1 MNCDTCFT
9 DYICACGESVV
20 INTRLTP
27 GVTYYWRVEDKFEKI
42 YAGAVVAESDGRLI
56 IPVSELPAGLL
67 NEYAGSFVLSFSDE
81 VSCGTIAIPLAKNYD
96 CIRLEVK
103 GGTHT
108 KDTVGCDVPCSAG
121 TGETVIIPF
130 EDQETI
136 NVDWSLYAAT
146 MGNTPLVQV
155 YHETSPNVYQLA
167 AVSIEQ
173 LRTNNVL
180 TSIVVNNAGPAT
192 GYILITQ

>member
-1 MNCDTCFT
+1 MSCETCFT
-9 DYICACGESVV
+9 DYICACGDSVV

-27 GVTYYWRVEDKFEKI
+27 GVTYYWQVEDKFQKS
-42 YAGAVVAESDGRLI
+42 YTGSVVAESDGRLI
-56 IPVSELPAGLL
+56 IQLSDLPAGLF
-67 NEYAGSFVLSFSDE
+67 NEYAGDFTLSFSDSI
-81 VSCGTIAIPLAKNYD
+81 SCGTIAIPLAKNYD

-108 KDTVGCDVPCSAG
+108 KDTIGCDVPCSAG

-130 EDQETI
+130 EDDASI
-136 NVDWSLYAAT
+136 DVDWSVYAST
-146 MGNTPLVQV
+146 MGNNPLVQV

-180 TSIVVNNAGPAT
+180 TDIVVNNAGPAT

>member
-1 MNCDTCFT
+1 MSCETCFT

-27 GVTYYWRVEDKFEKI
+27 GVTYYWQVEDKFDKI
-42 YAGAVVAESDGRLI
+42 YAGSVQAESDGRLI
-56 IPVSELPAGLL
+56 IPVSELPAGLF
-67 NEYAGSFVLSFSDE
+67 NEYAGSFILSFSDS
-81 VSCGTIAIPLAKNYD
+81 VSCGNIAIPLAKNYN
-96 CIRLEVK
+96 CIRLEVR

-108 KDTVGCDVPCSAG
+108 KDTIGCDVPCSAG
-121 TGETVIIPF
+121 TGETVIIQF
-130 EDQETI
+130 EDQEEIT
-136 NVDWSLYAAT
+136 VDWSLYASV
-146 MGNTPLVQV
+146 MGNNPLVQV
-155 YHETSPNVYQLA
+155 YHETSPNVYQLVS
-167 AVSIEQ
+167 VSIEQ

>member
-1 MNCDTCFT
+1 MSCETCFT
-9 DYICACGESVV
+9 DYICACGETVV

-42 YAGAVVAESDGRLI
+42 YAGAVQAESDGSLV
-56 IPVSELPAGLL
+56 IPVSELPEGIL
-67 NEYAGSFVLSFSDE
+67 NEYNGSITLSFSE
-81 VSCGTIAIPLAKNYD
+81 SVSCGTISIPLAKQYD
-96 CIRLEVK
+96 CIRLEVR

-108 KDTVGCDVPCSAG
+108 KNTIGCDVPCDAG

-130 EDQETI
+130 EDEETI

-146 MGNTPLVQV
+146 MGNNPLVQV
-155 YHETSPNVYQLA
+155 YHETAPNTYQL
-167 AVSIEQ
+167 VSVVIEQ
-173 LRTNNVL
+173 MRTNNVL